1 MYFIREALTEDA
13 SAIAPHLR
21 DADKNEITASSGP
34 NHTTAILYSILSSN
48 AWTVCLPDGT
58 PICIYGVGDD
68 TRQGMGIPWMIG
80 TNEMVKH
87 RKALIRDAR
96 NWIRRQFEFHKYAI
110 LYNYVDGRNT
120 AHIKWLHH
128 MGFTVSDIPEYIGA
142 DPEVPFHSFHRS
154 RSCA

>member
-1 MYFIREALTEDA
+1 MEDA

-34 NHTTAILYSILSSN
+34 NHTQAILYSILSSE

-68 TRQGMGIPWMIG
+68 ARDHMGIPWMIG
-80 TNEMVKH
+80 TDEMVKY
-87 RKALIRDAR
+87 RKALIRNARAWIDAKLHS
-96 NWIRRQFEFHKYAI
+96 EYVI
-110 LYNYVDGRNT
+110 LYNYVDGRNA

-128 MGFTVSDIPEYIGA
+128 MGFTVSDVPEYIGA

-154 RSCA
+154 R